1 MTHVLADKGDA
12 IHHTGIVHLLNIC
25 LDNHLSDTTSMELR
39 GYGQRVDGNGPAALL
54 VTDFGGFATKGS
66 PVFGVVH
73 VGIRHALAAAT
84 GGYYVSK

>member
-1 MTHVLADKGDA
+1 
-12 IHHTGIVHLLNIC
+12 
-25 LDNHLSDTTSMELR
+25 MELR
-39 GYGQRVDGNGPAALL
+39 GHGQRVDGNGPAALL